1 MIQKKLVLD
10 RLQYPIPGICA
21 ILTLIYLSPFVGE
34 WLNYLAFSL
43 CIYRLAKYDVRTFSI
58 DYCCLISVAAVFVLP
73 SGLSFVVVLCLIAD
87 AWFVIR
93 DGLAIDSALALLVL
107 LVCYLLLR
115 MQFAVSDFLLC
126 VSQFIIIYLML
137 SFLDAQTIVLD
148 IESFIINMVV
158 SSAYALLL
166 RKTSAITHMTGAE
179 VAAYYGSS
187 LTRFKGLFRD
197 PNYYMSLVIMAI
209 VLLTLLYIKKY
220 TSRRAFLLSIACML
234 LFGALTYSKTFIL
247 LLGLYWLLCLFYLI
261 RGKRY
266 LLAFIYIFAT
276 AFLAVI
282 LSDTLFATT
291 LYRLTSV
298 SSVRELTTG
307 RSILL
312 EIYGREIISSPDIL
326 LFGNGMS
333 AQLLKKGTHNL
344 FLEIQYYVGLT
355 GLILYLLYFG
365 ILTAQVQKKY
375 AAGNVA
381 ARLFS
386 YSPLIVFI
394 AAFCSLQGMFSV
406 SVYTLLYLSIITPAT
421 PEAESDWRRRDSS
434 WTPV

>member
-21 ILTLIYLSPFVGE
+21 ILTLIYLSPFVGA
-34 WLNYLAFSL
+34 WLIYLAFSL

-73 SGLSFVVVLCLIAD
+73 SGISFVVVLCLIAEV
-87 AWFVIR
+87 WFVIR
-93 DGLAIDSALALLVL
+93 DGLAINSALALLVL

-166 RKTSAITHMTGAE
+166 RKTPAITHMTGAE

-234 LFGALTYSKTFIL
+234 LFGALT
-247 LLGLYWLLCLFYLI
+247 
-261 RGKRY
+261 
-266 LLAFIYIFAT
+266 
-276 AFLAVI
+276 
-282 LSDTLFATT
+282 
-291 LYRLTSV
+291 
-298 SSVRELTTG
+298 
-307 RSILL
+307 
-312 EIYGREIISSPDIL
+312 
-326 LFGNGMS
+326 
-333 AQLLKKGTHNL
+333 
-344 FLEIQYYVGLT
+344 
-355 GLILYLLYFG
+355 
-365 ILTAQVQKKY
+365 
-375 AAGNVA
+375 
-381 ARLFS
+381 
-386 YSPLIVFI
+386 
-394 AAFCSLQGMFSV
+394 
-406 SVYTLLYLSIITPAT
+406 
-421 PEAESDWRRRDSS
+421 
-434 WTPV
+434 

>member
-43 CIYRLAKYDVRTFSI
+43 CICRLAKYDVRTFSI

-73 SGLSFVVVLCLIAD
+73 SGISFVVVLCLIAD

-93 DGLAIDSALALLVL
+93 DGLAINSALALLVL

-234 LFGALTYSKTFIL
+234 LFGALTYSKTFIF
-247 LLGLYWLLCLFYLI
+247 LLGIYWLLCLFYLI

-291 LYRLTSV
+291 LYRLTSA

-326 LFGNGMS
+326 LFGKGMS

-375 AAGNVA
+375 AAGNAA

-406 SVYTLLYLSIITPAT
+406 SVYTLLYLSIISIGIAQNDCPKGKG
-421 PEAESDWRRRDSS
+421 SLK
-434 WTPV
+434 

>member
-73 SGLSFVVVLCLIAD
+73 SGISFVVVLCLIAD

-291 LYRLTSV
+291 LYRLTSA

-326 LFGNGMS
+326 LFGKGMS

-375 AAGNVA
+375 AAGNAA

-394 AAFCSLQGMFSV
+394 AVFCSLQGMFSV
-406 SVYTLLYLSIITPAT
+406 SVYTLLYLSIISIGIAQNDCTKGKG
-421 PEAESDWRRRDSS
+421 SLK
-434 WTPV
+434 